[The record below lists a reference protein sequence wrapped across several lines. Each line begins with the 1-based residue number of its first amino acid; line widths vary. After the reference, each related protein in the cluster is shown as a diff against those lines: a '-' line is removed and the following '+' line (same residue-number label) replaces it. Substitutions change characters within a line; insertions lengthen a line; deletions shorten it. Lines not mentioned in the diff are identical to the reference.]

1 MSLLEL
7 ASILSLAAVG
17 TGTVTL
23 VQMAL
28 EQDFE
33 GSDSAC
39 LLWFFPRLL
48 VTARHTKLV
57 KCLCYDHSYLGIQA
71 LLKPLLLLSNK
82 VFPLPVDL
90 LPDTF
95 SAAYHDLS

>member
-7 ASILSLAAVG
+7 ASILSLAVVG

-23 VQMAL
+23 GQMAP

-48 VTARHTKLV
+48 VTQNWSSACAMT
-57 KCLCYDHSYLGIQA
+57 I
-71 LLKPLLLLSNK
+71 LLRCTSLTEAS
-82 VFPLPVDL
+82 
-90 LPDTF
+90 
-95 SAAYHDLS
+95 SAIEQ